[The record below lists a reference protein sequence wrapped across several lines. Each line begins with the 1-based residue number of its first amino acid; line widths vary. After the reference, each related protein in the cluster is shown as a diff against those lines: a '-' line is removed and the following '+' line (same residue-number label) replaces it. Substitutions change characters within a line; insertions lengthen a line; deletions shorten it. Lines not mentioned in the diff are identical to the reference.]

1 MCYVI
6 LFVYYNY
13 KTLLYLLFTVKMEAV
28 SFSESWLIFYQITRR
43 HVPEDVGLKPNS
55 VFVFSVVI
63 TINCGYVYKEPEI
76 VGSYCGDSP
85 QVAAVT
91 LSSVKLCGVVWGIVT
106 GVSGEITASVF
117 RT

>member
-1 MCYVI
+1 MADF
-6 LFVYYNY
+6 LPDN
-13 KTLLYLLFTVKMEAV
+13 TA
-28 SFSESWLIFYQITRR
+28 SRPRRRRSET
-43 HVPEDVGLKPNS
+43 H
-55 VFVFSVVI
+55 
-63 TINCGYVYKEPEI
+63 
-76 VGSYCGDSP
+76 CGDSP